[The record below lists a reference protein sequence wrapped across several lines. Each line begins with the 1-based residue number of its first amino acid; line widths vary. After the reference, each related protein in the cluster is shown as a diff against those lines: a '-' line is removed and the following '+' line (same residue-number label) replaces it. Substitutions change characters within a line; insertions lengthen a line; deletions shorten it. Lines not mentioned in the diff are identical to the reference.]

1 MVVAVP
7 LPLPLPLLTP
17 PPALPSA
24 PPPPAARARGI
35 SAAQARQALV
45 VSFGAEVVQQLG
57 YSQVMGRIQADVE
70 RTLGTREVAAQEG
83 AGGAERN

>member
-1 MVVAVP
+1 M
-7 LPLPLPLLTP
+7 
-17 PPALPSA
+17 
-24 PPPPAARARGI
+24 
-35 SAAQARQALV
+35 